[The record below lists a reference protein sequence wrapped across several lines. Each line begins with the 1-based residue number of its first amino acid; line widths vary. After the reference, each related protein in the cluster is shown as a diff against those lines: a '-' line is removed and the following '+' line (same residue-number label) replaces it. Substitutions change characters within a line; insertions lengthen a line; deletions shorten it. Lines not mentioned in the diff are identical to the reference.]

1 MDVVTKGI
9 GAAVPL
15 IERRLELQAPLSE
28 DNFRY
33 LAFHGL
39 FKAGVDVARVALEYP
54 HPADSR
60 TREKVDTVLLDAK
73 GEPETAIEFKYHRS
87 NISGRNLPRT
97 MSAGQLIADFAR
109 LRDFPNVH
117 RFVVYLTDGEMFGYF
132 RNNNRLSRLFSR
144 SEQEISADT
153 LPSAKIFRENADD
166 WSAPVRTQVVGQW
179 DVGSDHK
186 LVVWRVWRVESS
198 RQDER
203 QARRQESDTR
213 QRTRVSRNITNRQ
226 GNDTGAVAEGIGA
239 AVPLIRQQL
248 GLPEPLSEGEFR
260 DLVLRGLL
268 ISSGGDVRMP
278 LGYRHPANSR
288 EQIDAVI
295 LDATGA
301 PETAIEF
308 KYHRSNPGGGNL
320 PRTQFAGE
328 LLAEFAKLR
337 DIPDVQRFVM
347 YLTDGEM
354 FRYFNNPDNG
364 LNRLFSTAEQEI
376 SDGNIPRTR
385 TLRRFAG
392 DWRSPVRARMMGSW
406 DVGNGHRLVVWR
418 VMA

>member
-15 IERRLELQAPLSE
+15 IERRLGLPAPLSE

-54 HPADSR
+54 HPADAR
-60 TREKVDTVLLDAK
+60 ARVDTVILDAK
-73 GEPETAIEFKYHRS
+73 GAPEAAIEFKYHRS
-87 NISGRNLPRT
+87 IPSNRNRPLT

-117 RFVVYLTDGEMFGYF
+117 RFMAYLTDGEMFRYF
-132 RNNNRLSRLFSR
+132 NNPNNGLNRLFSAA
-144 SEQEISADT
+144 EQEISEGN
-153 LPSAKIFRENADD
+153 LPSAKTFLERAGD
-166 WSAPVRTQVVGQW
+166 WSSPVRAQVAGRW
-179 DVGSDHK
+179 DVGDDHK
-186 LVVWRVWRVESS
+186 LVVWRVWQAESS

-213 QRTRVSRNITNRQ
+213 QRTRLSRNITNRR

-239 AVPLIRQQL
+239 AVPLIRQRL
-248 GLPEPLSEGEFR
+248 GLPEPFGEGEFR

-268 ISSGGDVRMP
+268 ITSGGDVRMP

-295 LDATGA
+295 LDADGA
-301 PETAIEF
+301 PEAAIEF

-320 PRTQFAGE
+320 PRTQLAGE

-354 FRYFNNPDNG
+354 FRYFNNPRNG
-364 LNRLFSTAEQEI
+364 LTRLFSRSEQEI
-376 SDGNIPRTR
+376 SDGNIPRTK

-392 DWRSPVRARMMGSW
+392 DWRSPVRARMMGRW
-406 DVGNGHRLVVWR
+406 DVGNEHRLVVWR